1 MVNRLGIN
9 QNNPF
14 ASGDR
19 PVVRNLHL
27 KNTDSLSSRV
37 SNLKNQTMRHPSKQG
52 FVSDVDAQEIG
63 TMQGIGSANRD
74 QKIFGKKPSN
84 HKQGSFG
91 KIILDAEIVEDESRA
106 PKQSQDRFHKSTP
119 EWQSVAAKMRVQE
132 SIEKHQ
138 TIKPKQS
145 QQEQIDSLSKEVNA
159 LRSDLNKL
167 MAKNEAPRQTPSS
180 MNSHRHHPRQP
191 SSFDRGIGY
200 EIGNA

>member
-37 SNLKNQTMRHPSKQG
+37 SNLKNQT
-52 FVSDVDAQEIG
+52 
-63 TMQGIGSANRD
+63 NR
-74 QKIFGKKPSN
+74 
-84 HKQGSFG
+84 KQGSFG

-106 PKQSQDRFHKSTP
+106 PKQSQDRLHKSSP

-145 QQEQIDSLSKEVNA
+145 QQEQIDSLSKEVNS

-167 MAKNEAPRQTPSS
+167 MSKNEAPRQAPSS

>member
-14 ASGDR
+14 AAGER

-37 SNLKNQTMRHPSKQG
+37 TNLRNNT
-52 FVSDVDAQEIG
+52 
-63 TMQGIGSANRD
+63 NR
-74 QKIFGKKPSN
+74 
-84 HKQGSFG
+84 KQGSFG
-91 KIILDAEIVEDESRA
+91 KIILDAEIIEDESKA
-106 PKQSQDRFHKSTP
+106 PKQSDNRFHKSTS
-119 EWQSVAAKMRVQE
+119 EWQSVAAKMRVQQ
-132 SIEKHQ
+132 SIEQ
-138 TIKPKQS
+138 NTKPKQS
-145 QQEQIDSLSKEVNA
+145 QQEQIDKLSQEVNS

-167 MAKNEAPRQTPSS
+167 MAKNEPPRQAPSS
-180 MNSHRHHPRQP
+180 MNTHRHHPRQP